1 VVASL
6 PRGGVQGGRW
16 VWARAVHKLV
26 FVLDAAAA
34 GQQQWRALAR
44 QAALRGK
51 QVAGLPPEA
60 YGGHKDVNE
69 AWVVGTLAVSAW
81 PAAAA
86 EGSKTM
92 ERPEELREIWAERA
106 AIMEGD
112 GGLARPVAEHAA
124 WRWLTDASPQ

>member
-1 VVASL
+1 VPRVVASI
-6 PRGGVQGGRW
+6 GVQGWRW
-16 VWARAVHKLV
+16 QWARDVRELV
-26 FVLDAAAA
+26 CALAADAT

-69 AWVVGTLAVSAW
+69 AWVTGTLAVSAW

-86 EGSKTM
+86 KKM
-92 ERPEELREIWAERA
+92 EMPEALREVWAERA
-106 AIMEGD
+106 AIMECAS
-112 GGLARPVAEHAA
+112 GLARPVAEHAA
-124 WRWLTDASPQ
+124 GRCLTDAAPR